1 MWYYYIFGSFFGGLL
16 AILGL
21 IVLTLLVVCWSCGVS
36 LDSLLDWGEQA
47 TTLTCF
53 HCGQQTSAS
62 GKTCEHCGG
71 ELQ

>member
-1 MWYYYIFGSFFGGLL
+1 MWFYYVFGGFFGGLL
-16 AILGL
+16 AFLVISVL
-21 IVLTLLVVCWSCGVS
+21 ILLVVSWCCGVS
-36 LDSLLDWGEQA
+36 LDSLLDWGDQKA
-47 TTLTCF
+47 SLTCF

>member
-1 MWYYYIFGSFFGGLL
+1 MWFYYIFGNVFGVFL
-16 AILGL
+16 AFL
-21 IVLTLLVVCWSCGVS
+21 VLSVLVLLVVCWCCGVS
-36 LDSLLDWGEQA
+36 LDSLLDWGDQKA
-47 TTLTCF
+47 SLTCF